1 MFKTIAKKKSKLL
14 SGKALY
20 KSTQQLWRKEF
31 MKILIAA
38 ESCDNLRPGE
48 SSF

>member
-1 MFKTIAKKKSKLL
+1 MFKAIAKKANYFLGKL
-14 SGKALY
+14 STKAH
-20 KSTQQLWRKEF
+20 SSCGEKEF
-31 MKILIAA
+31 MKILVAA